1 MKHKYDKMYELLDE
15 GITFLKAKDK
25 EGVKGVTNI
34 VNAFSTLRATQLKD
48 EKQAAEFK
56 KMADKLK
63 KEIK

>member
-1 MKHKYDKMYELLDE
+1 MKSKYDKMYELLDE
-15 GITFLKAKDK
+15 GIAFLKAKDK
-25 EGVKGVTNI
+25 EGVKGITNI

-56 KMADKLK
+56 KMADKIK